1 MNTGFYKG
9 LKDEELVELYK
20 SGDERAFE
28 ALLKST
34 EKIRYS
40 IAKSYL
46 NIPGSEIEDLMSEG
60 AMEMLK
66 AIWKYDS
73 TKYTASFKSFLHTA
87 ISQHYNDLFKAAV
100 SVKRSPK
107 GFVESFEQMN
117 SNSEFEEEGDTLG
130 NREFSVE
137 CEDYSMVEIRML
149 MDSLNLSAKERV
161 VINLL
166 MDGNTKPDI
175 ARRLGVSTPSVHTY
189 IKRIGQKVNLSG
201 AFA

>member
-1 MNTGFYKG
+1 MNTGLYKG
-9 LKDEELVELYK
+9 LKDEELVEMYK

-73 TKYTASFKSFLHTA
+73 TKYKASFKSFLHTA

>member
-1 MNTGFYKG
+1 MNTGLFKG

-20 SGDERAFE
+20 GGDERAFE

-40 IAKSYL
+40 LAKKYL

-73 TKYTASFKSFLHTA
+73 SKYTASFKSFLHTDLT
-87 ISQHYNDLFKAAV
+87 QRYNDMFKAAV

>member
-1 MNTGFYKG
+1 MNTGYYKG

-40 IAKSYL
+40 LANNYL

-73 TKYTASFKSFLHTA
+73 TKYTVSFKSFLYTDLT
-87 ISQHYNDLFKAAV
+87 QRYNDMFKAAV
-100 SVKRSPK
+100 NVKRNPK
-107 GFVESFEQMN
+107 GFVESFEQLN

-149 MDSLNLSAKERV
+149 MDSLKLSAKERV

-166 MDGNTKPDI
+166 MDGNSKPDI

>member
-1 MNTGFYKG
+1 
-9 LKDEELVELYK
+9 
-20 SGDERAFE
+20 
-28 ALLKST
+28 
-34 EKIRYS
+34 
-40 IAKSYL
+40 
-46 NIPGSEIEDLMSEG
+46 
-60 AMEMLK
+60 
-66 AIWKYDS
+66 
-73 TKYTASFKSFLHTA
+73 
-87 ISQHYNDLFKAAV
+87 
-100 SVKRSPK
+100 
-107 GFVESFEQMN
+107 MN